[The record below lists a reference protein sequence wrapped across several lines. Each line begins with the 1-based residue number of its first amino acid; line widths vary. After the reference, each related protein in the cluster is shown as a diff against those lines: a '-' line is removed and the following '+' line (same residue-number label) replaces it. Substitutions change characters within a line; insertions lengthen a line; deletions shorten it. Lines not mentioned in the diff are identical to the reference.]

1 MTIIV
6 AVDKNWAIG
15 KDGDLL
21 FRISEDLKQFRE
33 KTSGNVIVVGRKT
46 LESFPNS
53 KPLKNRV
60 NIVLTNKKDFQMESA
75 VVCHSVEEVLAVC
88 GQYREKEIYIAGG
101 ASVYHEFLPFC
112 EKAIVTTVEHVF
124 EADTFMDCLD
134 VHPDWAL
141 LETSE
146 PMEDHGM
153 VYYRKIY
160 INKNNS

>member
-101 ASVYHEFLPFC
+101 ASVYH
-112 EKAIVTTVEHVF
+112 
-124 EADTFMDCLD
+124 
-134 VHPDWAL
+134 
-141 LETSE
+141 
-146 PMEDHGM
+146 
-153 VYYRKIY
+153 
-160 INKNNS
+160 